1 MRLLLVIA
9 LVACSDRQP
18 ELPPPA
24 PVVAPVAQPPSVP
37 ANKHAK
43 RRATPTGTPAQAHA
57 FYATKFSRTP
67 TVPELMA
74 IGELAFGDRSLSHA
88 GTLACSSCHDPA
100 HVFGPTT
107 DRPGLRVAPSL
118 RYVHVIPTFTEHFVD
133 PDLDTGEDQGPA
145 GGLTWDGR
153 AQSLHD
159 QARAPLF
166 SANEMALK
174 DDHELATKLA
184 RTKFAPQF
192 RTTFGAD
199 IFDSDDQTV
208 KALLLAL
215 ETFQE
220 DPARFYPYSS
230 KYDDVAHG
238 KAAFTPAEQ
247 RGKALFD
254 DPAKGNCARCHP
266 DVGPAPA
273 FSDYGYVALGV
284 PARGKPD
291 LGLCGPLRT
300 DLANHPEYC
309 GKFRTPSLRNVAVKQ
324 RFFHNGSVTKL
335 ADVIRFYA
343 TRDVTPAKW
352 KSDLPAQYRINLDV
366 EPPFGAKTPA
376 LTEPEIQDLVAF
388 LGTLS
393 DRDGIQ

>member
-1 MRLLLVIA
+1 MRVLVLVLG
-9 LVACSDRQP
+9 LVACSDQQP
-18 ELPPPA
+18 ELPPPP
-24 PVVAPVAQPPSVP
+24 PVVGLAPVAVP

-43 RRATPTGTPAQAHA
+43 RRPASTGTPAQNRA
-57 FYATKFSRTP
+57 FYATKFSRQP

-74 IGELAFGDRSLSHA
+74 IGEIAFRDRSLSHT
-88 GTLACSSCHDPA
+88 GTLACESCHDPA
-100 HVFGPTT
+100 HVYAPTA

-118 RYVHVIPTFTEHFVD
+118 RYVHVIPVFTEHFVD
-133 PDLDTGEDQGPA
+133 PELDTGEDQGPA

-166 SANEMALK
+166 SRDEMGLTG
-174 DDHELATKLA
+174 DHELATKLA
-184 RTKFAPQF
+184 RTRYAPQL
-192 RTTFGAD
+192 RATFGAD
-199 IFDSDDQTV
+199 IFASDGQAV

-220 DPARFYPYSS
+220 DPPRFYPYTS
-230 KYDDVAHG
+230 KYDDVARG
-238 KAAFTPAEQ
+238 TATFSPTEA

-266 DVGPAPA
+266 DIGPFPA

-284 PARGKPD
+284 PAAPGGKLD

-300 DLANHPEYC
+300 DLASHREYC
-309 GKFRTPSLRNVAVKQ
+309 GKFRTPSLRNVATRK
-324 RFFHNGSVTKL
+324 RFFHNGALRSLVE
-335 ADVIRFYA
+335 VVRFYA
-343 TRDVTPAKW
+343 TRDATPAKW
-352 KSDLPAQYRINLDV
+352 KSDLPAPYRINLDV
-366 EPPFGAKTPA
+366 EPPFGGKTPA

-388 LGTLS
+388 LRTLS
-393 DRDGIQ
+393 DR

>member
-1 MRLLLVIA
+1 MRALVIIIGF
-9 LVACSDRQP
+9 VACSDRLP
-18 ELPPPA
+18 DSPPPA
-24 PVVAPVAQPPSVP
+24 PVVAPAPVVVP

-43 RRATPTGTPAQAHA
+43 RRPAPPGTPAQSRA
-57 FYATKFSRTP
+57 FYATKFSRQP
-67 TVPELMA
+67 TVPELVA
-74 IGELAFGDRSLSHA
+74 IGELAFRDRSLSHA
-88 GTLACSSCHDPA
+88 GKVACASCHDPA
-100 HVFGPTT
+100 HVYAPTI

-118 RYVHVIPTFTEHFVD
+118 RYVHVIPPFTEHFVD

-166 SANEMALK
+166 SSNEMGLTG
-174 DDHELATKLA
+174 DHELATKLA
-184 RTKFAPQF
+184 RTSYAPQL
-192 RTTFGAD
+192 RATFGAD
-199 IFDSDDQTV
+199 LFASDDHAV

-220 DPARFYPYSS
+220 DPERFYPYAS
-230 KYDDVAHG
+230 KYDDVARG
-238 KAAFTPAEQ
+238 KATFTPAEA

-284 PARGKPD
+284 PAVPNGKPD
-291 LGLCGPLRT
+291 LGLCGPFRA
-300 DLANHPEYC
+300 DLAAHPEYC
-309 GKFRTPSLRNVAVKQ
+309 GKFRTPSLRNVATRR
-324 RFFHNGSVTKL
+324 RFFHNGSVEKL

-352 KSDLPAQYRINLDV
+352 KSDLPAPYRINLDV
-366 EPPFGAKTPA
+366 EPPFGGTTPA
-376 LTEPEIQDLVAF
+376 LTEPEIQELVAF
-388 LGTLS
+388 LATLS
-393 DRDGIQ
+393 DR